1 MKKRFI
7 LTLFILFSILIS
19 GTGEAFVPQAPHL
32 LHLVIKKIRKPGGIE
47 ARQTRKILNYEDTGD
62 GFVEIEEKLSFLSP
76 DKIRVDVISDTATN
90 FSVESDSRFIRVKD
104 GMTVSNDRSPV
115 DLYTD
120 ILLYRDY
127 ESLLTRLN
135 LAGIDT
141 TRVSFQRY
149 DDTICYVIGNPQEK
163 RSLFVGLWIE
173 KDTLLP
179 VKYVIKK
186 KGWLVEFFYK
196 DWRKISRTWYPM
208 KVNIFLDNQ
217 LFALIDVKN
226 IVLKTGFSRSLFDI
240 DHIRRLYPE
249 NDSTPFDENTRQV
262 EELDKRIEDFKKLY
276 E

>member
-7 LTLFILFSILIS
+7 LTFFIVFSILVS
-19 GTGEAFVPQAPHL
+19 GPGEAFVPQTPHL
-32 LHLVIKKIRKPGGIE
+32 LHLVIKKIREPGGIE
-47 ARQTRKILNYEDTGD
+47 ARQTRKILNYEGTGD
-62 GFVEIEEKLSFLSP
+62 GFVEIEEQLSFLSP
-76 DKIRVDVISDTATN
+76 DKIRADVISDTATN
-90 FSVESDSRFIRVKD
+90 FSVKSASRFIRVKD
-104 GMTVSNDRSPV
+104 GVTVSHDRSPV

-127 ESLLTRLN
+127 QSLLNQLN

-141 TRVSFQRY
+141 SRVSFQRY
-149 DDTICYVIGNPQEK
+149 NNTICYVIGTPQEK
-163 RSLFVGLWIE
+163 RSRFVGLWIE
-173 KDTLLP
+173 KDTLFP
-179 VKYVIKK
+179 VKYVINKN
-186 KGWLVEFFYK
+186 GWLVEFFYK

-208 KVNIFLDNQ
+208 KINIFLDNK

-249 NDSTPFDENTRQV
+249 NDSTPPDENSRQV
-262 EELDKRIEDFKKLY
+262 EELDKRLEDFKKLY